1 MPEPRRLRILLADD
15 HVTVRHGLKL
25 LVEGQDDMEVAEASD
40 GAAAVRL
47 AMECRPDI
55 IVMDVSM
62 PGMNG
67 LVATQTLRKML
78 PSAAI
83 VTLTRHADDAY
94 LQELLRAGASAYVL
108 KQSPPTELLQ
118 AIRATGAGGQY
129 VDSSLTARV
138 TAGFL
143 GREGRTGGRGTTAIT
158 EREAEVL
165 RLIASGYSNKEIAQ
179 QLDLSVK
186 TVEAH
191 KANAMRKLDLNSRID
206 IVDTPSCRVGST
218 THREIPLPPRIG
230 LPDCAGR
237 GRGLQSPH
245 RAVQPEQRRLSM
257 EPSSKSAEAT
267 RAATVRDD
275 RGPKRPEGAQV
286 DSRAARWPGPGRRG
300 ACGSSSSTGST
311 CSSWGRTTSCSR
323 WSTRCRPAFIS
334 RSEPGHPANA
344 GCFHAERTGTM
355 VLNDVGA
362 LGLQDRIQLLEWLGT
377 ASGRTQVVSTT
388 LAAAAA
394 SPVRQVHRHAVL
406 PAEHGLRGRDLVAPA
421 AASSALRRGAG
432 VPDSRRLRTA

>member
-1 MPEPRRLRILLADD
+1 MSESKRLRILLADD

-25 LVEGQDDMEVAEASD
+25 LIEDQPDLTVVAEASD
-40 GAAAVRL
+40 GAAAVHL
-47 AMECRPDI
+47 ALETRPDV

-67 LVATQTLRKML
+67 LVATQTLRKTL

-143 GREGRTGGRGTTAIT
+143 GREGRGGTRGTTAIT

-165 RLIASGYSNKEIAQ
+165 RLVASGYSNKEIAQ

-206 IVDTPSCRVGST
+206 IVRYA
-218 THREIPLPPRIG
+218 I
-230 LPDCAGR
+230 
-237 GRGLQSPH
+237 LQGWLH
-245 RAVQPEQRRLSM
+245 
-257 EPSSKSAEAT
+257 
-267 RAATVRDD
+267 
-275 RGPKRPEGAQV
+275 
-286 DSRAARWPGPGRRG
+286 
-300 ACGSSSSTGST
+300 
-311 CSSWGRTTSCSR
+311 
-323 WSTRCRPAFIS
+323 
-334 RSEPGHPANA
+334 NA
-344 GCFHAERTGTM
+344 
-355 VLNDVGA
+355 
-362 LGLQDRIQLLEWLGT
+362 
-377 ASGRTQVVSTT
+377 
-388 LAAAAA
+388 
-394 SPVRQVHRHAVL
+394 
-406 PAEHGLRGRDLVAPA
+406 
-421 AASSALRRGAG
+421 
-432 VPDSRRLRTA
+432 